1 MYNNQLHSKYSS
13 IYTNLNSA
21 QQQAVNNLHG
31 AVMVIA
37 GPGTGK
43 TQILSA
49 RIGKILLETDASP
62 ENILCLTYT
71 DAGVVA
77 MRKRLTQFIGPDAY
91 KVNIHTFHS
100 FCNSIIQDNL
110 HYFNKQNID
119 AVSDIEKITILKKL
133 IDGFA
138 KGNPLKRYRGD
149 VYFEINNLSQLFA
162 SMKREGWTTD
172 FLHNAIEQY
181 CYNIK
186 DDTTNKE
193 FFYQKKYGSFNVGDA
208 KASLQEQLTKMEKL
222 KAAATAFTTYQEFLA
237 AQKRYDFDDMINW
250 VIDVFNKNANLLQ
263 IYQEQFTHILVDE
276 YQDTSNT
283 QNKIIDLLYNKNL
296 SESIFVVGDDD
307 QSIYRFQGANIENM
321 MQFASQHQQQLSTVV
336 LQNNYRSTQPILNVA
351 QQLIAYNNE
360 RLVNSIPSLTKS
372 LIASNTKINTLSNLP
387 AIAICNNEHDELIF
401 IAQQIQQ
408 LINQNTAPSSIAV
421 IYKEN
426 KYGENLANYLRQLGI
441 NYYSKK
447 HINLFN
453 EPLSK
458 QIITT
463 LKYITTEHDVS
474 FGGDALLFEILHFN
488 WFGIKPIEI
497 AELSV
502 AAAKTQ
508 FQENKIS
515 LRQMLVAKAHAP
527 AKDLFAATASPQLK
541 QACIILEDLIAA
553 VENETIL
560 NIFHKIVATTGLLK
574 TIMNSESKHWNI
586 QVIKGLVQFIEGE
599 LQRNPA
605 LTLPQLMNTIELMEK
620 EGIPLQLVQ
629 TQGNDK
635 GVNLLTAHGSKGLE
649 FKHVFIA
656 GCTAQSWEK
665 KKKPSSGLK
674 LPNTVFDSTSKTANS
689 KEEEEELRRLFYVA
703 ITRAE
708 TNLIISYAENKNDGK
723 KLEPSI
729 FLAEIEAK
737 ETLPK
742 IQVEID
748 SNTATTFSLL
758 TYTNLAK
765 PNIAALEDSFVQPI
779 VDNFVMNVTALNNY
793 LDCPLRF
800 YFNNLVRIPTGK
812 NEATEFGS
820 AVHHALEMLFKN
832 MLDDA
837 AKNFPAKQQ
846 FISDFLWYMQR
857 HRENFTKEQYDR
869 RIEYGIEILGNYY
882 DKYINQFAKIIT
894 PERRINNVV
903 YNGVPLKGM
912 IDKIEFDGYNV
923 NVVDYKTGSYEK
935 AKREKKEFDAPNDKN
950 IIGGNYWRQ
959 AVFYKILIDNYPLK
973 NWKVISTEF
982 DFVEPNDKKEY
993 QKEKIIINPND
1004 LEIVGQQITTVYQ
1017 KIKNKEFYTGCGKEN
1032 CRYCNFVKNN
1042 ELAIG
1047 FEEEKTED

>member
-1 MYNNQLHSKYSS
+1 MFNSQLQSKFTQIYNH
-13 IYTNLNSA
+13 LNAA
-21 QQQAVNNLHG
+21 QQQAVNALHG
-31 AVMVIA
+31 AIMVIA

-49 RIGKILLETDASP
+49 RIGKILLETDAAP

-71 DAGVVA
+71 EAGVIA
-77 MRKRLTQFIGPDAY
+77 MRKRLAQFIGPDAY

-100 FCNSIIQDNL
+100 FCNTIIQDNL

-119 AVSDIEKITILKKL
+119 AVSDIEKISILKKL

-149 VYFEINNLSQLFA
+149 VYFEINNLMQLFA
-162 SMKREGWTTD
+162 SMKREGWTTC
-172 FLHNAIEQY
+172 FLHKAIEDY
-181 CYNIK
+181 CIIIK
-186 DDTTNKE
+186 EDTTNKE
-193 FFYQKKYGSFNVGDA
+193 FYYQKKYGNYNVGDA
-208 KASLQEQLTKMEKL
+208 KASLEEELTRMEKL
-222 KAAATAFTTYQEFLA
+222 KAAATAFTTYQELLA
-237 AQKRYDFDDMINW
+237 AQQRYDFDDMINW
-250 VIDVFNKNANLLQ
+250 VIDVLSSNANLLQ
-263 IYQEQFTHILVDE
+263 LYQEQFTHILVDE

-283 QNKIIDLLYNKNL
+283 QNKIIELLYNKNL

-321 MQFASQHQQQLSTVV
+321 MQFANQHQNQLTTVV

-351 QQLIAYNNE
+351 QQLIGYNNE
-360 RLVNSIPSLTKS
+360 RLVNSIASLTKN
-372 LIASNTKINTLSNLP
+372 LIASNTKINSLNNLP
-387 AIAICNNEHDELIF
+387 IIAICNNEHDEMIF

-408 LINQNTAPSSIAV
+408 LVNQNIAPASIAV

-426 KYGENLANYLRQLGI
+426 KYGENLANYLRLLGI

-447 HINLFN
+447 HVNLFN
-453 EPLSK
+453 EPLAK

-463 LKYITTEHDVS
+463 LKYIAAEHDIS

-488 WFGIKPIEI
+488 WFGLKPLEI
-497 AELSV
+497 AQLSV
-502 AAAKTQ
+502 SAAKTQ
-508 FQENKIS
+508 FSENKIS
-515 LRQMLVAKAHAP
+515 LRQMLVAKANEP
-527 AKDLFAATASPQLK
+527 AKDLFATTASPQLK
-541 QACIILEDLIAA
+541 QASIVIENLIAA
-553 VENETIL
+553 AANETVL
-560 NIFHKIVATTGLLK
+560 NIFHQIISSTGLLQ
-574 TIMNSESKHWNI
+574 IVMNSANKHWYI
-586 QVIKGLVQFIEGE
+586 QIIKGLVQFIETE
-599 LQRNPA
+599 LHRNPS
-605 LTLPQLMNTIELMEK
+605 LSLQQLINTMELMEK
-620 EGIPLQLVQ
+620 EGISLQLVQ

-649 FKHVFIA
+649 FKHVFVA

-665 KKKPSSGLK
+665 KRKPNASYK
-674 LPNTVFDSTSKTANS
+674 LPSTIFDSTINNASK
-689 KEEEEELRRLFYVA
+689 KDDEELRRLFYVA

-708 TNLIISYAENKNDGK
+708 TNLTISYSENKTDGK

-729 FLAEIEAK
+729 FLAEIEAT
-737 ETLPK
+737 EALPK
-742 IQVEID
+742 NQIEID
-748 SNTATTFSLL
+748 VDTVSTFSLL
-758 TYTNLAK
+758 QYNTATK
-765 PNIAALEDSFVQPI
+765 PNITALEESFVQPI
-779 VDNFVMNVTALNNY
+779 VDSFVMNVTALNNY

-820 AVHHALEMLFKN
+820 AAHHALEMLFKK

-837 AKNFPAKQQ
+837 NKKFPTKSI
-846 FISDFLWYMQR
+846 FINDFMWYMQR
-857 HRENFTKEQYDR
+857 HRENFTEEQYNR
-869 RIEYGIEILGNYY
+869 RVEYGQESLANYY
-882 DKYINQFAKIIT
+882 DKYITTFAKIIS

-935 AKREKKEFDAPNDKN
+935 AKKEKKEFDAPNDKN
-950 IIGGNYWRQ
+950 TLGGNYWRQ
-959 AVFYKILIDNYPLK
+959 AVFYKILIDNYPSK
-973 NWKVISTEF
+973 SWKVISTEF

-993 QKEKIIINPND
+993 FKEKIIINPAD
-1004 LEIVGQQITTVYQ
+1004 IEFVGHQITAVYQ
-1017 KIKNKEFYTGCGKEN
+1017 KIKNKEFYTGCGKET
-1032 CRYCNFVKNN
+1032 CRYCNFVKTN

-1047 FEEEKTED
+1047 FEDAASDD